1 MSKAIV
7 YVVVQILDKYPTTK
21 KEEINVYKEHHKKD
35 ETEEK
40 NEETDCKINV
50 PMQDIMACPTLRCI
64 GQAMRVTL
72 SRNIICNNAL

>member
-21 KEEINVYKEHHKKD
+21 EQEINVYKERHKKD

-50 PMQDIMACPTLRCI
+50 PMQDIMAGPTLRCI
-64 GQAMRVTL
+64 GRAMRVTL
-72 SRNIICNNAL
+72 SRNIICNDAL